1 MTKRHIIAV
10 LLASAGVLAA
20 SQNAVQAAT
29 SATAATAA
37 SAPTTSTP
45 AATASAAPATAATA
59 TATAATAATATA
71 ALQPGTAERGR
82 EKVQM
87 CQGCHG
93 VPGFR
98 TAFPEVYSVPRLA
111 GQHPEYIVKALQEY
125 KSGERTHPSM
135 NGIAAALSDQDMAD
149 VAAYYAQVPVTTA
162 GK

>member
-1 MTKRHIIAV
+1 MTKRHTIAV
-10 LLASAGVLAA
+10 LFACAGVLAL
-20 SQNAVQAAT
+20 SQTAPRAA
-29 SATAATAA
+29 
-37 SAPTTSTP
+37 TP
-45 AATASAAPATAATA
+45 AAAQATQPASQAPAPAAPPAAAAT
-59 TATAATAATATA
+59 

-98 TAFPEVYSVPRLA
+98 TAFPEVYSVPRIA

-135 NGIAAALSDQDMAD
+135 NGIASALSDQDMAD
-149 VAAYYAQVPVTTA
+149 VAAYYAQAAVTTA

>member
-1 MTKRHIIAV
+1 MTKRHTIAV
-10 LLASAGVLAA
+10 LFACAGVLAEL
-20 SQNAVQAAT
+20 QNAAQAAT
-29 SATAATAA
+29 
-37 SAPTTSTP
+37 P
-45 AATASAAPATAATA
+45 AAAQPAKPANPAAAPAAAAPAAVAAATP
-59 TATAATAATATA
+59 A

-149 VAAYYAQVPVTTA
+149 VAAYYAQAAVTTA

>member
-1 MTKRHIIAV
+1 MTKRHIIAL

-29 SATAATAA
+29 SATTAA
-37 SAPTTSTP
+37 SAPATSTP
-45 AATASAAPATAATA
+45 ATAATAMAATATAAPATAAP
-59 TATAATAATATA
+59 ATA

>member
-1 MTKRHIIAV
+1 MTKRHTIAV
-10 LLASAGVLAA
+10 LLACAGVLAG
-20 SQNAVQAAT
+20 SQTGLRAA
-29 SATAATAA
+29 
-37 SAPTTSTP
+37 TP
-45 AATASAAPATAATA
+45 AAAQSAQPAPAAAAPAVAA
-59 TATAATAATATA
+59 AAAPA

-98 TAFPEVYSVPRLA
+98 TAFPEVYPVPRLA

-149 VAAYYAQVPVTTA
+149 VAAYYGQATVTTA

>member
-37 SAPTTSTP
+37 SAPATS
-45 AATASAAPATAATA
+45 ASATAAPATA
-59 TATAATAATATA
+59 A

>member
-37 SAPTTSTP
+37 SAPATSASATAAP
-45 AATASAAPATAATA
+45 AAAAPATA
-59 TATAATAATATA
+59 A

-149 VAAYYAQVPVTTA
+149 VAAYYAQVPVPPA

>member
-37 SAPTTSTP
+37 SAPATS
-45 AATASAAPATAATA
+45 ASATAAPATAAPA
-59 TATAATAATATA
+59 TAA